1 MLNETGAL
9 TEYTSFSII
18 GTQWKVPKRYS
29 NLALIGEGSFGS
41 VCSAIDS
48 KTGQVR
54 KSSVILK
61 VILNF

>member
-18 GTQWKVPKRYS
+18 GTQWKVPERYS

-48 KTGQVR
+48 KTDQVCI
-54 KSSVILK
+54 KYT
-61 VILNF
+61 N